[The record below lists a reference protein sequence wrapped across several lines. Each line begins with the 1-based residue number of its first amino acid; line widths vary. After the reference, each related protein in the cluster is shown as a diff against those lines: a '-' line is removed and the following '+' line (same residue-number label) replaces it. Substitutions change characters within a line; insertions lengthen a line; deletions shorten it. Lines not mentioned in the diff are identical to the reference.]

1 MPLTMCK
8 SGEKVIIS
16 KVLGNTSCKGHLN
29 DLGFTEGSEITIV
42 NELAGN
48 LIVNIKDSR
57 VALDKKLASKILV
70 E

>member
-1 MPLTMCK
+1 MPLTMYKPGEKLIVSRVLGSSICK
-8 SGEKVIIS
+8 S
-16 KVLGNTSCKGHLN
+16 HLN

-42 NELAGN
+42 NKLAGN

-70 E
+70 Q

>member
-1 MPLTMCK
+1 MPLIMYK
-8 SGEKVIIS
+8 PGEKLIIS
-16 KVLGNTSCKGHLN
+16 KILGNSGCRRHLN

-42 NELAGN
+42 NKLAGN

-70 E
+70 

>member
-1 MPLTMCK
+1 MPLIMYK
-8 SGEKVIIS
+8 PGEKLIIS
-16 KVLGNTSCKGHLN
+16 KILGNPACRRHLY

-42 NELAGN
+42 NELTGN